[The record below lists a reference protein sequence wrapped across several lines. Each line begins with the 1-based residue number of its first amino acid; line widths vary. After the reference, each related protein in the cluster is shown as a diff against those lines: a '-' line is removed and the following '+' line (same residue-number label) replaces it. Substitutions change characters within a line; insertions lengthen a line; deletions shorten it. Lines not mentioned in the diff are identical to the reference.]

1 MNERGVAMENV
12 SKLFYRWLIVVMV
25 GVVGIFLLSTTGC
38 TGSSKTVTTTVTTQ
52 NPDESAVSSST
63 SSVTTEEE
71 VTTGTRPHGVIG
83 GLFYTIGQV
92 LIWPFKVIGS
102 LF

>member
-1 MNERGVAMENV
+1 MLM
-12 SKLFYRWLIVVMV
+12 IC
-25 GVVGIFLLSTTGC
+25 LLSL
-38 TGSSKTVTTTVTTQ
+38 
-52 NPDESAVSSST
+52 SAVSAAGCAGRTKT
-63 SSVTTEEE
+63 SSVTTTTDGALGSSGTTS
-71 VTTGTRPHGVIG
+71 VTTQSQTVTTDAHPRGVIG